1 MLRLKQLWRDVRGI
15 SAVEFALIAPLM
27 ITLLLGSVE
36 LSDVMIADRKATS
49 VASTT
54 ADLVAQAIQIDN
66 SEITDIFTA
75 ATAIM
80 NPYDASGVEVRITSV
95 NIETSTTEVGWSD
108 AYNTTPYAPGSS
120 FTLPTGLGLPG
131 GSVVVGEV
139 KYTHNSVIGQFL
151 GGPKE
156 ITDTFYMQPR
166 RTLRVLRVTS

>member
-1 MLRLKQLWRDVRGI
+1 MKKLYLFWRDIRAV
-15 SAVEFALIAPLM
+15 SAVEFALIAPVM

-66 SEITDIFTA
+66 SEIDDIFMA

-80 NPYDASGVEVRITSV
+80 TPFDATSVEVRVTSV
-95 NIETSTTEVGWSD
+95 NIESSTTEVGWSD
-108 AYNTTPYAPGSS
+108 GYNTSAYAPGSA
-120 FTLPTGLGLPG
+120 FTLPVGLGLPG

-139 KYTHNSVIGQFL
+139 KYTHISVIGQFL

-156 ITDTFYMQPR
+156 ITDIFYMQPR
-166 RTLRVLRVTS
+166 RTLRVVRVTS